1 MSRPREFDE
10 DAVLD
15 AVMDC
20 FWNRGYQA
28 TSMRDLAERTGL
40 TTASLYNAFGDK
52 HAIYRI
58 VLERYTAS
66 GLAGFAKVFES
77 GLAPLRALEAFF
89 DTIVAEALNDKQRK
103 GCLAVNTAL
112 EVAPHDEDLKRLV
125 TQGFERLETY
135 LQRCVAAGQADGS
148 IKTTQPS
155 GDVAKMLLGAVLG
168 LRVLAR
174 MRPDKKT
181 LTGATRPHFA
191 MLRGA

>member
-10 DAVLD
+10 EAVLD
-15 AVMDC
+15 AVTDC
-20 FWNRGYQA
+20 FWVRGYQA

-52 HAIYRI
+52 HALYRL
-58 VLERYTAS
+58 VLERYTTS
-66 GLAGFAKVFES
+66 GLAGFGKMFES
-77 GLAPLRALEAFF
+77 RLPPLRALEKFF
-89 DTIVAEALNDKQRK
+89 DAIVAEALGDKQRK

-125 TQGFERLETY
+125 TQGLERLETY
-135 LQRCVAAGQADGS
+135 LQQCVAAGQADGS

-181 LTGATRPHFA
+181 LTGAMRPHFA
-191 MLRGA
+191 MLRGN